1 MDYKFVPFPG
11 NGTVGGNARP
21 GKHGEGRSRGKFGK
35 FPNRYNQPARTQPRT
50 QRNACGPSARGDVGQ
65 QSSQQVAN
73 SMSLGRP
80 GDDGGWSWPWEQTKS
95 PGPGAKAR
103 AKHHHRA
110 VASEDI
116 TAELEFKGPRLSRE
130 KEARLGLLQMRRPT
144 EKPPPTPWKNL
155 NAAPALRRQ
164 NTIMPSKAELSSS
177 PQRIADGSTPWEAVL
192 KVEAKRQWLLTLARS
207 APPIDTVFRLS
218 LLPRT
223 VIPRLC
229 KYKSLWAVLVVYA
242 VTATLTRLGYEIDGP
257 HPEET
262 LEIRSSFVAFIIVFF
277 VGYCYKRHEEQF
289 DDVQCIMNSITTACK
304 LARANFQDAGE
315 VYRIW
320 RYVNAMH
327 CAAYCGLTAHLTEAN
342 FFMPLSMKHGLLGSK
357 TVLKVESDAVRKIG
371 IDANGVRASTM
382 FEVRLTLASAVQRST
397 SAGAARQPAG
407 IPKVPR
413 SPRSTDWSFSYASQ
427 IWAMEVIRD
436 ECNRCKVPAPI
447 QAMLQKEVSEI
458 GHHIKKLFG
467 YRYQVLPFIYTHL
480 VSALS
485 TFYLFVT
492 AFLKGL
498 HFVPGVPVVMGLVLP
513 LIGLLIAILSTY
525 GLVEVGSTILDPFG
539 DEPEDF
545 ALTHF
550 VEHAVGVSR
559 EAIEIQACSKR
570 GAYAELYSPEE
581 IRAAFVVL
589 KSLIRRFRWRQ
600 IVEAARKSAV
610 LRGAEADRLVVRGA
624 EADLLVA

>member
-1 MDYKFVPFPG
+1 M
-11 NGTVGGNARP
+11 
-21 GKHGEGRSRGKFGK
+21 
-35 FPNRYNQPARTQPRT
+35 
-50 QRNACGPSARGDVGQ
+50 GQ
-65 QSSQQVAN
+65 QSAQQVAN

-95 PGPGAKAR
+95 PGPGAKAK
-103 AKHHHRA
+103 AKHHRA
-110 VASEDI
+110 VASDAL

-130 KEARLGLLQMRRPT
+130 KEARLGLLQMRRPA

-164 NTIMPSKAELSSS
+164 NTIMSSKADLLSS

-289 DDVQCIMNSITTACK
+289 DDVQCIMNSITTVCK

-382 FEVRLTLASAVQRST
+382 FEVRLTLASAMQRS
-397 SAGAARQPAG
+397 SAGAARQPAS

-413 SPRSTDWSFSYASQ
+413 SPRSTDRSFPYASQ

-436 ECNRCKVPAPI
+436 ECTRCKTPAPI
-447 QAMLQKEVSEI
+447 QSMLQKEVSEI

-498 HFVPGVPVVMGLVLP
+498 HFGPGVPVVMGLVLP
-513 LIGLLIAILSTY
+513 LIGLLIAVLSTF
-525 GLVEVGSTILDPFG
+525 GLVEVGNTILDPFG

-600 IVEAARKSAV
+600 IVEAARKSA
-610 LRGAEADRLVVRGA
+610 LLRGA

>member
-1 MDYKFVPFPG
+1 MAYVGYKFVPFPG
-11 NGTVGGNARP
+11 KGTAGGNAGTEKTERD
-21 GKHGEGRSRGKFGK
+21 GRGKFGK
-35 FPNRYNQPARTQPRT
+35 FPNRYNHHQDAGPDKRH
-50 QRNACGPSARGDVGQ
+50 ACGPSARGDVGQ
-65 QSSQQVAN
+65 QSAQQVAN

-95 PGPGAKAR
+95 PGPGAKAK
-103 AKHHHRA
+103 AKHHRA
-110 VASEDI
+110 VASDAL

-130 KEARLGLLQMRRPT
+130 KEARLGLLQMRRPA

-155 NAAPALRRQ
+155 NTVPALRRQ
-164 NTIMPSKAELSSS
+164 NTIMPSKAEHLSS

-257 HPEET
+257 HPEDT
-262 LEIRSSFVAFIIVFF
+262 LEIKSSFVAFIIVFF

-289 DDVQCIMNSITTACK
+289 DDVQCIMNSITTVCK

-382 FEVRLTLASAVQRST
+382 FEVRLTLASAMQRS
-397 SAGAARQPAG
+397 SAGAARQPAS

-413 SPRSTDWSFSYASQ
+413 SPRSTDRSFSYASQ
-427 IWAMEVIRD
+427 VWAMEVIRD
-436 ECNRCKVPAPI
+436 ECTRCKTPAPI
-447 QAMLQKEVSEI
+447 QSMLQKEVSEI

-498 HFVPGVPVVMGLVLP
+498 HFGPGVPVVMGLVLP

-600 IVEAARKSAV
+600 IVEAARKSTL
-610 LRGAEADRLVVRGA
+610 LRGAA
-624 EADLLVA
+624 EADLLVVRGVEADLLVA

>member
-1 MDYKFVPFPG
+1 MARKTRR
-11 NGTVGGNARP
+11 GTVSRQVRQVPEPVQSRP
-21 GKHGEGRSRGKFGK
+21 GRSH
-35 FPNRYNQPARTQPRT
+35 RT

-95 PGPGAKAR
+95 PGPGAKAK
-103 AKHHHRA
+103 AKHHRA
-110 VASEDI
+110 VASEAI

-130 KEARLGLLQMRRPT
+130 KEARLGLLQMRRPA

-164 NTIMPSKAELSSS
+164 NTIMSSKADLLSS
-177 PQRIADGSTPWEAVL
+177 PQRTADGSTPWEAVL

-289 DDVQCIMNSITTACK
+289 DDVQCIMNSITTVCK

-382 FEVRLTLASAVQRST
+382 FEVRLPLPRPCSALRRARPVSPPASPKFHVHHAQLTGHFPMRRRSGRWMLYAT
-397 SAGAARQPAG
+397 SALDARPLL
-407 IPKVPR
+407 R
-413 SPRSTDWSFSYASQ
+413 SR
-427 IWAMEVIRD
+427 
-436 ECNRCKVPAPI
+436 RC
-447 QAMLQKEVSEI
+447 
-458 GHHIKKLFG
+458 F
-467 YRYQVLPFIYTHL
+467 R
-480 VSALS
+480 
-485 TFYLFVT
+485 
-492 AFLKGL
+492 
-498 HFVPGVPVVMGLVLP
+498 
-513 LIGLLIAILSTY
+513 
-525 GLVEVGSTILDPFG
+525 
-539 DEPEDF
+539 
-545 ALTHF
+545 
-550 VEHAVGVSR
+550 
-559 EAIEIQACSKR
+559 KR
-570 GAYAELYSPEE
+570 
-581 IRAAFVVL
+581 
-589 KSLIRRFRWRQ
+589 
-600 IVEAARKSAV
+600 
-610 LRGAEADRLVVRGA
+610 
-624 EADLLVA
+624 

>member
-1 MDYKFVPFPG
+1 VLVDRAPG
-11 NGTVGGNARP
+11 G
-21 GKHGEGRSRGKFGK
+21 
-35 FPNRYNQPARTQPRT
+35 
-50 QRNACGPSARGDVGQ
+50 
-65 QSSQQVAN
+65 
-73 SMSLGRP
+73 MSLERP
-80 GDDGGWSWPWEQTKS
+80 GDDGGWSWPWGQNKS
-95 PGPGAKAR
+95 PGPGAKAKAR
-103 AKHHHRA
+103 HHA
-110 VASEDI
+110 VASEAL

-130 KEARLGLLQMRRPT
+130 TEAGLGLIQMRRPA

-155 NAAPALRRQ
+155 NAAPRRQ
-164 NTIMPSKAELSSS
+164 NTVESMGRSS
-177 PQRIADGSTPWEAVL
+177 PRRSADCSTPWEAVL

-207 APPIDTVFRLS
+207 AAPIDTVFRLS

-229 KYKSLWAVLVVYA
+229 KYMSLWAVLVVYA

-257 HPEET
+257 HPEDT
-262 LEIRSSFVAFIIVFF
+262 LETGSSFVAFIIVFF
-277 VGYCYKRHEEQF
+277 VGYCYKRNEEQF
-289 DDVQCIMNSITTACK
+289 DDVQCIMNSITTVCK
-304 LARANFQDAGE
+304 LARANFVDAGE

-342 FFMPLSMKHGLLGSK
+342 FFMPLSEKHGLLGSK
-357 TVLKVESDAVRKIG
+357 TVQKVESDVVRKIG
-371 IDANGVRASTM
+371 IDENGVRASTM
-382 FEVRLTLASAVQRST
+382 FEVRLTLASAMQRS
-397 SAGAARQPAG
+397 SVGAARQLAS

-413 SPRSTDWSFSYASQ
+413 SPRSLTCYSSQ
-427 IWAMEVIRD
+427 VWAMEVIR
-436 ECNRCKVPAPI
+436 EESLRCKTPAPI
-447 QAMLQKEVSEI
+447 QAMLQREVSEI
-458 GHHIKKLFG
+458 GLHIKKLFG

-498 HFVPGVPVVMGLVLP
+498 HFGPGVPVVTGLVLP

-559 EAIEIQACSKR
+559 EAIEIQACGKR
-570 GAYAELYSPEE
+570 GAYAEFYSPEE

-600 IVEAARKSAV
+600 IIEAARKAAL
-610 LRGAEADRLVVRGA
+610 LRGEAE
-624 EADLLVA
+624 LLVA